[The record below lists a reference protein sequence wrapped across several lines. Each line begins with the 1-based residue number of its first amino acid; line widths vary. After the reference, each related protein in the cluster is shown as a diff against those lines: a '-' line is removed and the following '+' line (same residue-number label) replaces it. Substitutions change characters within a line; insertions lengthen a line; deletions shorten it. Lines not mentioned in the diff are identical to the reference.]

1 MLKLIIIPN
10 LGHLRT
16 GWNQI
21 TLCSLIFVFCVVLLW
36 RKQNIINMESQ
47 IKIWFVKEIFAHE
60 FFLTLVIG
68 HISWFPHFLPSLLIL
83 SCFFF
88 FFWLKNES
96 LGQGTFTKIFKG
108 IRREIGDY
116 GQLHETEVLL
126 KVLDKAHRNYS
137 EVCIFFI

>member
-1 MLKLIIIPN
+1 MNFFFNSCHWTYFLIPTFSSI
-10 LGHLRT
+10 LTH
-16 GWNQI
+16 
-21 TLCSLIFVFCVVLLW
+21 S
-36 RKQNIINMESQ
+36 
-47 IKIWFVKEIFAHE
+47 
-60 FFLTLVIG
+60 FL
-68 HISWFPHFLPSLLIL
+68 
-83 SCFFF
+83 FFF

>member
-1 MLKLIIIPN
+1 MKSNYTLFFN
-10 LGHLRT
+10 LCFLCCIT
-16 GWNQI
+16 MKKAEYNQYGVSNQDLVCKGNI
-21 TLCSLIFVFCVVLLW
+21 CSWI
-36 RKQNIINMESQ
+36 
-47 IKIWFVKEIFAHE
+47 